1 MSRSVLQG
9 KRIVVTRPAGQ
20 ADHLIAALQVQ
31 GAIVRPLPLLAI
43 EASRDDGAAL
53 AGELAAA
60 DADTWIFTSTN
71 AVAPLARCP
80 QTLPWPR
87 EVVAIGPAT
96 RRALAG
102 LGVNAWAPAAGSR
115 SEDLLDDP
123 RLATLRDRQLL
134 IIGGEGGRPLLGE
147 RLAALGA
154 RVSKQAVYR
163 RVAVDVGVEDWAA
176 AMTDADVVVFT
187 SAEAMT
193 QYQQLATRHAGRL
206 PATAQWLVISPR
218 LVAHAKSLGYA
229 GAPLLADGADDVAVI
244 RALTSHFGAAAAM
257 TESSSKSAEPS
268 TDATALP
275 QAPTPSA
282 RTIPPVKPRSGLAW
296 FAVFLAVLA
305 LMATGAMA
313 AGGYWLWQQQ
323 QRQAQ
328 QQAQLFDQIEERAIA
343 LGAEQRD
350 AADLMQQV
358 GAQTAALQLRMDGYD
373 ETLGQLREHA
383 EGDRLRVTLASIE
396 QLLLLANE
404 RLLLAADPDGA
415 ALALARADQRLAALS
430 DPRLHRVREA
440 IASERAALAAMPR
453 PDRDGVALTLA
464 SLIEQVDS
472 LPLSPRIRH
481 LPDLTLPD
489 VDPGSEQPL
498 WDRLRGILTQLF
510 VLRRDDGDVVGALPD
525 TAAATVS
532 LLMHSKLENARAAWL
547 ARDLAGFQQ
556 ILTAAQLWLTQHF
569 AVEQPAVVAMDAA
582 LRELQQ
588 LPTDGTPPDLGRSL
602 TLLRAQLDPE
612 GP

>member
-1 MSRSVLQG
+1 MNGSVLQG

-20 ADHLIAALQVQ
+20 AGSLIAALQDQ
-31 GAIVRPLPLLAI
+31 GAVARPLPMLAI
-43 EASRDDGAAL
+43 EALRDEAATL

-60 DADTWIFTSTN
+60 DADTWILTSTN
-71 AVAPLARCP
+71 AVTPLARCP
-80 QTLPWPR
+80 QPLPWPSD
-87 EVVAIGPAT
+87 VVAIGPAT
-96 RRALAG
+96 QKALAG

-123 RLATLRDRQLL
+123 RLGTLCDRHVL

-147 RLAALGA
+147 RLEALGA

-163 RVAVDVGVEDWAA
+163 RVAIDVGVDDWASA
-176 AMTDADVVVFT
+176 VADADVVVLT

-193 QYQQLATRHAGRL
+193 QYQHLATRHAGRL
-206 PATAQWLVISPR
+206 NPTAQWLVVSPR

-229 GAPLLADGADDVAVI
+229 GTPLLADGADDAAVI
-244 RALTSHFGAAAAM
+244 RALTSHFGAAASM
-257 TESSSKSAEPS
+257 TESSTTSAEPS
-268 TDATALP
+268 TDAPASP
-275 QAPTPSA
+275 QAPVPSTRTTPPA
-282 RTIPPVKPRSGLAW
+282 KPRSGLAW

-305 LMATGAMA
+305 LLAAGATA
-313 AGGYWLWQQQ
+313 AGGYWFWQQQ
-323 QRQAQ
+323 QQQAQ
-328 QQAQLFDQIEERAIA
+328 QQMQLLAQIEERAAA
-343 LGAEQRD
+343 LRAEQRD

-404 RLLLAADPDGA
+404 RLLLATDPDGA
-415 ALALARADQRLAALS
+415 ALALARADQRLAMLS

-440 IASERAALAAMPR
+440 IANERAALAAMPR
-453 PDRDGVALTLA
+453 PDREGVALTLA
-464 SLIEQVDS
+464 SLIEQVDN
-472 LPLSPRIRH
+472 LPLAPRIRH

-498 WDRLRGILTQLF
+498 RDRLRGILTQLF
-510 VLRRDDGDVVGALPD
+510 VLRRDDNDVMGALPD

-547 ARDLAGFQQ
+547 ARDLDGFQQ
-556 ILTAAQLWLTQHF
+556 ILTAAQLWLAQHF

-588 LPTDGTPPDLGRSL
+588 QPTAATPPDLGRSL